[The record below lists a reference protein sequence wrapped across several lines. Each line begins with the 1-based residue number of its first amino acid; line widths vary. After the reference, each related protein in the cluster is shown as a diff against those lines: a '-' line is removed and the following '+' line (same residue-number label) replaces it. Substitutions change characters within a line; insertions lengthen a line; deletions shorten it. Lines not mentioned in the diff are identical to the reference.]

1 MTYQGHTA
9 EEQQSR
15 GFELRQF
22 GSKFWDSPT
31 LLCCGVR
38 VRVKTVEGNDNGWD
52 WARKYGLW
60 EWSLAIC
67 TGTANGFYPQIRS
80 GKKESSWIS
89 PEQLDSQSCFS
100 ELEKGKNGREG
111 SFGDTL
117 KYPQSIYTV
126 GKEVKGNAEMLKVTE
141 VGKWDVILQ
150 VEQCL
155 YFVHLS
161 P

>member
-22 GSKFWDSPT
+22 GSEFWDSPT

-38 VRVKTVEGNDNGWD
+38 VRVKTVEGDDNGWD

-89 PEQLDSQSCFS
+89 PEQLNSQSCFS
-100 ELEKGKNGREG
+100 EVEKGKWKRGVFWRH
-111 SFGDTL
+111 
-117 KYPQSIYTV
+117 
-126 GKEVKGNAEMLKVTE
+126 TE
-141 VGKWDVILQ
+141 VSPEHLYCGKGGQ
-150 VEQCL
+150 R
-155 YFVHLS
+155 
-161 P
+161 